1 MDATELEKP
10 ESGGQD
16 GPQEGGEGRARFRF
30 DRLLQAT
37 LVVLVVVLWLVLA
50 LLTPSFLS
58 LRNLAN
64 MMSDLAIYGV
74 MAFGE
79 LFVIM
84 LAGIDLSVGAVAA
97 LANVLVAMAMAAHWP
112 IALAVLLGLGVGVGV
127 GLINGFAVSSLGI
140 PSFIVTLAG
149 LEAFRGAALLV
160 TGGAVISDIPNAV
173 GNFATSS
180 FSFVPNLFWVLVG
193 VGLVLSFVLRF
204 TRTGRYF
211 VATGSS
217 AEAARRA
224 GINVRLIQY
233 LGFTISSVAA
243 AVAGMLLL
251 ARLSIGT
258 PTGATG
264 YELYAIAGVVIGGA
278 SLFGGRGS
286 VFSTL
291 LGTILI
297 VTITDAAVLL
307 GVNPFWTLVA
317 EGVLITIVVYLDNLQ
332 SRTYTGF

>member
-1 MDATELEKP
+1 MDATELKERGRP
-10 ESGGQD
+10 EPSGEESG
-16 GPQEGGEGRARFRF
+16 ETRRFRF
-30 DRLLQAT
+30 DRLLQGT
-37 LVVLVVVLWLVLA
+37 LVALVILLWVVLA

-58 LRNLAN
+58 LGNLAN

-97 LANVLVAMAMAAHWP
+97 LANVLVAMALAAGWP
-112 IALAVLLGLGVGVGV
+112 IFLAILLGLAVGIAA
-127 GLINGFAVSSLGI
+127 GLVNGFAVSTLGI

-149 LEAFRGAALLV
+149 LEAFRGAALLI

-180 FSFVPNLFWVLVG
+180 FSFVPNLFWVMAG
-193 VGLVLSFVLRF
+193 IGLVLSFVLRF

-211 VATGSS
+211 LATGSS
-217 AEAARRA
+217 GEAARRA

-233 LGFTISSVAA
+233 LGFTISSLGA
-243 AVAGMLLL
+243 AVTGMLLL

-317 EGVLITIVVYLDNLQ
+317 EGALITVVVFLDNLQ
-332 SRTYTGF
+332 SRTYSGF